1 MATTSRG
8 QSQPRRLTVT
18 VHACRDLVNKDGFHG
33 KNDVYCRLNI
43 ADESKRTTTVDD
55 GGAEPVWVGGE
66 KHSFDRP
73 EGLQT
78 LEVEVLDHD
87 DIGSD
92 DLIGKQ
98 SVDLSQYGF
107 EEADEDWS
115 VGEPVWVE
123 LAGKKGNKTTGEI
136 QLSYAWAEPQDFSA
150 TPAQAQKQ
158 GADALADSPPF
169 EYDSPAGG
177 ESVAK
182 QLEAAAAEEQ
192 EEASRPRDVRVTVMQ
207 AADLAKAD
215 RFGKND
221 PYIVLRVNDEELR
234 TQTINDGGRN
244 VMFGISRENPAGEE
258 LLFRRCESTTCTVQ
272 CWDDDGKLGADDLIG
287 EGTLRLPSLD
297 ETEASEAALEGR
309 AGREVWVDLTM
320 EDKKGRA
327 KPAGRVRVVVQA
339 WDAAVQP
346 PPVHPAGEASDSDEE
361 PVTVQ
366 DAEDARR
373 QRNKERREEKANASD
388 DVKAALILEDEG
400 LAEAARCERG
410 TWGTPD
416 IVGLLRLLRDEPHC
430 HNPNVVARA
439 CGALQVIFD
448 VDRMSRM
455 HLDLRM
461 TQENGIE
468 VLCDAILRHKLSAK
482 VMETGFWV
490 LETLMRDDGP
500 GPAHLWEPHTAPNG
514 SELGILKPYS
524 PEDYTTPGEWG
535 GEQGVAGQEYKVVI
549 LAKGMDAEARKV
561 LQENLG
567 SKCDT
572 PTAPARVPP
581 NFVPVG
587 STGLDMLSGRSF
599 ARSFLEALGT
609 ATAEEMAKV
618 VTAQAMEELEHREKE
633 KRATKDGKKKKKS
646 GTPDSKKKKKKSSTT
661 PDSKKGAR
669 SSGPIHARPGSRG
682 EISTAGSSGGA
693 SSLTVDAAG
702 NLADLSEI
710 STPPLTPTDHR
721 GGGGGGGGG
730 GTQEQEIS
738 TVSSWAEE

>member
-1 MATTSRG
+1 
-8 QSQPRRLTVT
+8 
-18 VHACRDLVNKDGFHG
+18 
-33 KNDVYCRLNI
+33 
-43 ADESKRTTTVDD
+43 
-55 GGAEPVWVGGE
+55 
-66 KHSFDRP
+66 
-73 EGLQT
+73 
-78 LEVEVLDHD
+78 
-87 DIGSD
+87 
-92 DLIGKQ
+92 
-98 SVDLSQYGF
+98 
-107 EEADEDWS
+107 
-115 VGEPVWVE
+115 
-123 LAGKKGNKTTGEI
+123 
-136 QLSYAWAEPQDFSA
+136 
-150 TPAQAQKQ
+150 
-158 GADALADSPPF
+158 
-169 EYDSPAGG
+169 
-177 ESVAK
+177 
-182 QLEAAAAEEQ
+182 
-192 EEASRPRDVRVTVMQ
+192 
-207 AADLAKAD
+207 
-215 RFGKND
+215 
-221 PYIVLRVNDEELR
+221 
-234 TQTINDGGRN
+234 
-244 VMFGISRENPAGEE
+244 
-258 LLFRRCESTTCTVQ
+258 
-272 CWDDDGKLGADDLIG
+272 
-287 EGTLRLPSLD
+287 
-297 ETEASEAALEGR
+297 
-309 AGREVWVDLTM
+309 
-320 EDKKGRA
+320 
-327 KPAGRVRVVVQA
+327 
-339 WDAAVQP
+339 
-346 PPVHPAGEASDSDEE
+346 
-361 PVTVQ
+361 
-366 DAEDARR
+366 
-373 QRNKERREEKANASD
+373 
-388 DVKAALILEDEG
+388 
-400 LAEAARCERG
+400 
-410 TWGTPD
+410 
-416 IVGLLRLLRDEPHC
+416 
-430 HNPNVVARA
+430 
-439 CGALQVIFD
+439 VIFD

-646 GTPDSKKKKKKSSTT
+646 GTPDSKKKKKSSTT

-721 GGGGGGGGG
+721 GGGGGGG
-730 GTQEQEIS
+730 TQEQEIS